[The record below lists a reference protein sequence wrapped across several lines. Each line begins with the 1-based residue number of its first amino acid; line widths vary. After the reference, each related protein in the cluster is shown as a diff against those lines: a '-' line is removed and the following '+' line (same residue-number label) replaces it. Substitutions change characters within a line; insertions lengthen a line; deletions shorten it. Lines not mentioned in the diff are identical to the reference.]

1 MQSGKRRGST
11 FLVVIALLVGV
22 AFGYC
27 SGVTTSTT
35 PEQAKAE
42 REKAAKRPPADMGEA
57 ASVKALRARI
67 AKLERQLAE
76 AKAKPSTNE
85 VEKVVA
91 QDAPRPPRGGG
102 PREWLENMKKSDP
115 ARYTQ
120 MTNRFAQF
128 RRRRLERQ
136 QRNLDFLA
144 SVDTSHMSASAKKTH
159 AALQEAIARR
169 EEIEE
174 KLHQEDLSDAER
186 RALFEQMR
194 ESEHELR
201 NLRHAERNNLFEAT
215 ANALGFEGDDAKE
228 IVGTIKEVIEST
240 ESSWRHMG
248 PPPGNP
254 PSGNPPPSR

>member
-67 AKLERQLAE
+67 AALERQLAD
-76 AKAKPSTNE
+76 AKAKQPTNE
-85 VEKVVA
+85 VEKVVS
-91 QDAPRPPRGGG
+91 QDGPRPPRGGG
-102 PREWLENMKKSDP
+102 PREWLENMKTNNP
-115 ARYTQ
+115 VRYAQ
-120 MTNRFAQF
+120 MTNRFEQF
-128 RRRRLERQ
+128 RRRRAERQ
-136 QRNLDFLA
+136 QRNLDFLS
-144 SVDTSHMSASAKKTH
+144 SVDTSRMGASAKKTH
-159 AALQEAIARR
+159 AALQEAMALR
-169 EEIEE
+169 EQLEE
-174 KLHQEDLSDAER
+174 KMHQEDLSDAER
-186 RALFEQMR
+186 RSLFEQMR
-194 ESEHELR
+194 ETEHELR
-201 NLRHAERNNLFEAT
+201 SLRRAERDNLFEVT

-228 IVGTIKEVIEST
+228 IVDTLKTVVEST

-248 PPPGNP
+248 PPPG
-254 PSGNPPPSR
+254 SPPPPQN